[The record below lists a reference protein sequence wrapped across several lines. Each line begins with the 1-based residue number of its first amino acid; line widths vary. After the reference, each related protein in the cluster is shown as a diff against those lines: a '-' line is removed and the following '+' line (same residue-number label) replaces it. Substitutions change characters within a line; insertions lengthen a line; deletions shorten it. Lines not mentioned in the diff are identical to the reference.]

1 MTGCS
6 VRKEEKPKGKK
17 RKKIIDEDDPVS
29 HFLCLYSNNNFNL
42 VLILLKTA
50 RNKIFKIWLGHGYF
64 KIILK
69 YIFFQNI
76 PRKRSLLKIMS
87 LVYRRCFKI
96 EFVKT
101 YLARQCQVSY
111 SMFLHKKLYLH
122 TLFVLSIGP
131 EEQARRTP
139 LLSRFKVHPLVIC
152 PTKIKVLKGHSFVR
166 MYILTN

>member
-29 HFLCLYSNNNFNL
+29 HFLCLYNNNNFNL

-50 RNKIFKIWLGHGYF
+50 RNKIFKIWLGHEYL

-76 PRKRSLLKIMS
+76 AWKRSLLKIIS
-87 LVYRRCFKI
+87 LVYRSCFKI

-101 YLARQCQVSY
+101 YLARQCQVSC
-111 SMFLHKKLYLH
+111 SMFLHKKQFAHLICIIYW
-122 TLFVLSIGP
+122 S
-131 EEQARRTP
+131 RR
-139 LLSRFKVHPLVIC
+139 V
-152 PTKIKVLKGHSFVR
+152 G
-166 MYILTN
+166 

>member
-29 HFLCLYSNNNFNL
+29 HFLCLYNNNNFNL

-50 RNKIFKIWLGHGYF
+50 RNKIFKIWLGHEYL

-69 YIFFQNI
+69 YIFYQNI
-76 PRKRSLLKIMS
+76 ARKRSLLKIMS
-87 LVYRRCFKI
+87 LVYRSCFKI

-111 SMFLHKKLYLH
+111 SMFLHKNCICTPYLYYLLVQKSRLDATH
-122 TLFVLSIGP
+122 LSPG
-131 EEQARRTP
+131 
-139 LLSRFKVHPLVIC
+139 
-152 PTKIKVLKGHSFVR
+152 LKSTH
-166 MYILTN
+166 L